1 MSKWIELLSGTIPPG
16 VYRLPSGAH
25 LDTVQHTVEPEG
37 WRVFVLDGEQIT
49 DKASLFQVA
58 FEAMRLPRYFG
69 RNWDAFEE
77 MIRDLDWAPAT
88 GYVILFP
95 HAAKFVRSRD
105 WDTARSI
112 FQNAVAYWKEQDK
125 PMYVLVG
132 GAQDLPKLDI

>member
-1 MSKWIELLSGTIPPG
+1 MSKWIEILSGTIPPG
-16 VYRLPSGAH
+16 VYRLPPGTHA
-25 LDTVQHTVEPEG
+25 DAVQHAIEPEG

-49 DKASLFQVA
+49 DKASLLKEAFQ
-58 FEAMRLPRYFG
+58 AMRLPRYFG

-95 HAAKFVRSRD
+95 HASKFVQSSD
-105 WDTARSI
+105 WHTAKSI
-112 FQNAVAYWKEQDK
+112 FQNAVAYWKEQNK

-132 GAQDLPKLDI
+132 GVKDLPVLDL